1 MPTSG
6 IQSLNDGTAGK
17 DLLRFY
23 LCMCVCVCVCVC
35 VKDRIQLLY
44 PSGWSDLGVEKVA
57 FTLKM
62 RYILTHYF
70 QIIAFQIPTK
80 CEITNNISPFKLQ
93 PLQRYI

>member
-23 LCMCVCVCVCVC
+23 LCVCVC
-35 VKDRIQLLY
+35 VKDRTQLLY
-44 PSGWSDLGVEKVA
+44 PSGWSDLGVKKVA

-70 QIIAFQIPTK
+70 QIIDFQIPTK